1 METTYSEWKF
11 VIRPDGLKEVHFCPV
26 CQRSVASMMHRYGT
40 DGNGERFEQFRVEC
54 QICDQKGKVYR
65 NKRVAL
71 LSWDGQ
77 EHNPQK
83 PVTAPPV
90 QRRRRYNEK

>member
-26 CQRSVASMMHRYGT
+26 CKRSVASMMHRYGT

-77 EHNPQK
+77 EQLGNKFELP
-83 PVTAPPV
+83 PVT
-90 QRRRRYNEK
+90 RRRRYNEK